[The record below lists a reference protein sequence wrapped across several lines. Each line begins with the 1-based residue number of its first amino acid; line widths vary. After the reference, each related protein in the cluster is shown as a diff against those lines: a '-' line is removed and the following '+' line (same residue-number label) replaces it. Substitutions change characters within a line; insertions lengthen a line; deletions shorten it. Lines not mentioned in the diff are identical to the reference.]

1 MAARAGVTRHDVVA
15 EAVAMLDAGT
25 HPRDVRLGA
34 VARKLGIRTQSLYA
48 HVDGADGLRRAL
60 AVAGLEALEAVV
72 APAAIGCSGHE
83 GVEAIVRAHLGFAMG
98 RPGLYLAA
106 IHPPGTDEGLL
117 DAIDAVAAPLEIVL
131 TTLGL
136 DEAEQVHWTRLFLAS
151 VSGFVQLRRDGQL
164 TLPVDADDT
173 AERLI
178 NMLVDQLP
186 VAVR

>member
-1 MAARAGVTRHDVVA
+1 MAARAGVTRDDVVA

-25 HPRDVRLGA
+25 DPRDVRLGA
-34 VARKLGIRTQSLYA
+34 IARSLGIRSQSLYA
-48 HVDGADGLRRAL
+48 HVDGSDGLRRAL

-72 APAAIGCSGHE
+72 APAAIGCSGPN
-83 GVEAIVRAHLGFAMG
+83 GVESIVRAHLGFAMQ

-106 IHPPGTDEGLL
+106 IHPPGNDELLL
-117 DAIDAVAAPLEIVL
+117 DAIRAVSAPLEIVL
-131 TTLGL
+131 TSLGV
-136 DEAEQVHWTRLFLAS
+136 DEAEQVHWTRLFLAA
-151 VSGFVQLRRDGQL
+151 VSGFVMLRRDGQL

-173 AERLI
+173 AERLV